1 MRSQSESGVAS
12 MSNDGWKAPATDEQ
26 LQREFF
32 AKHGRD
38 SGMEAIDRKWRTL
51 GRLIE
56 KGSRIRD
63 GYLGR

>member
-1 MRSQSESGVAS
+1 
-12 MSNDGWKAPATDEQ
+12 MSKDGWVAPATDEQ